1 MKRSQEIFCYNPQF
15 IEKSNHHSKK
25 RVLKLHQSECLC
37 LYLND
42 KGQRPELQ
50 GAHMLVLLDT
60 AKVTQSTSQVSLLNS
75 QSPGSGSYSDYVSED
90 INFQHLLW
98 PDIKGNGLS
107 LFLSYSS
114 LIQAWQFRK
123 KMKDKITKC
132 RVTISIL
139 RSCCSTAG
147 WGSLICYNA
156 RDSYFSKCGI
166 CNFDLLFSESL
177 YLLV

>member
-1 MKRSQEIFCYNPQF
+1 
-15 IEKSNHHSKK
+15 
-25 RVLKLHQSECLC
+25 
-37 LYLND
+37 
-42 KGQRPELQ
+42 
-50 GAHMLVLLDT
+50 MLVLLDT

-75 QSPGSGSYSDYVSED
+75 QSPGSGSYSDYISEN

-114 LIQAWQFRK
+114 LIQARQFRK

-132 RVTISIL
+132 QVTISIL

-147 WGSLICYNA
+147 WGSFNILQRPWQLLLRVWDMQFRSLILWVFVP
-156 RDSYFSKCGI
+156 FSLTTKR
-166 CNFDLLFSESL
+166 NKDPNYTHNHY
-177 YLLV
+177 YLKKFPVIKF